1 FEGPQ
6 EQEKVKA
13 QLAKYGSVPKRLW
26 LNAMRSGV
34 TNWTSCIVCLPSP
47 RQGAS
52 RLFAISMSIGPCPHC
67 GKTQLSTSNR
77 LRWCRI
83 PRDSAW
89 LLHGVRQANRRK
101 SPQCDAEYRSAHEV
115 GKSALPRKFSASRP
129 FVQSARRPS
138 ACQRNGPT
146 GETDCARARQAR

>member
-1 FEGPQ
+1 MKSE
-6 EQEKVKA
+6 
-13 QLAKYGSVPKRLW
+13 LAKYGLTAEAIVAQTYVLRRDELAMLHRLVAAAEARRDTITR
-26 LNAMRSGV
+26 NFNEYR
-34 TNWTSCIVCLPSP
+34 
-47 RQGAS
+47 
-52 RLFAISMSIGPCPHC
+52 PCPHW
-67 GKTQLSTSNR
+67 GKSQLSKSNR

-83 PRDSAW
+83 LRDSAW

-129 FVQSARRPS
+129 FVQSARRPG

-146 GETDCARARQAR
+146 G